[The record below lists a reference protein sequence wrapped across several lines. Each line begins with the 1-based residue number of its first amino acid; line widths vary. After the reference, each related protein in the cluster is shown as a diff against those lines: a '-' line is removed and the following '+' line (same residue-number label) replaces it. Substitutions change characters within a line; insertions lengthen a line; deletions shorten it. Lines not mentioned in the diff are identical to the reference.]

1 MDLELGGRSWQKLIY
16 DIAGDDNR
24 DFVTLAFGWKKIVGK
39 ILDQKA
45 ELHKIEKNVL
55 FVSVSNNVW
64 MQEFI
69 LRKFQ
74 ILQDVKAILH
84 IALKDIVFFIEAEEK
99 RGKLKWIKQSR
110 P

>member
-1 MDLELGGRSWQKLIY
+1 
-16 DIAGDDNR
+16 
-24 DFVTLAFGWKKIVGK
+24 
-39 ILDQKA
+39 
-45 ELHKIEKNVL
+45 
-55 FVSVSNNVW
+55 